1 MEEFLGEGCC
11 ACARIRYRRGEASPV
26 AFLTRLR
33 SEKTDSRPPR
43 DLPPRVLEE
52 NIMTEDTKVVAEV
65 RTSFGKGFARRLVAL
80 PARSPP

>member
-26 AFLTRLR
+26 AFLTCLR
-33 SEKTDSRPPR
+33 SRRQIPDHRATPS
-43 DLPPRVLEE
+43 PRVLEE

-65 RTSFGKGFARRLVAL
+65 RTQN
-80 PARSPP
+80 